1 MSDYLKF
8 WLIPS
13 GIVAI
18 GIAGFILGGNWVW
31 LGIATFPVLAFIDSF
46 IPRNMKPRQM
56 ANSFMSTAPV
66 WIASIGSLVIYLF
79 AAHYIATG
87 NPTLWQIVGSFAS
100 VMWISVVPGGPAS
113 HELWHR
119 RHTPSR
125 MLGQITQI
133 CMLDGIR
140 DIGHVAGH
148 HIEVCTPADG
158 DTAPRGQN
166 LYWFALHELYVS
178 FRIGIELE
186 CNSLRKRGLSVWHW
200 RNRVWAWLLVQ
211 VLFQSLVYMVGG
223 WAGVALALSGMLAAR
238 LWVESF
244 NYFQHY
250 GLIRLPGARI
260 GHRHVW
266 NHMSELSRIVSF
278 EITNHAGHHQDSH
291 MPYQKLMPHQDQI
304 PMPSLFVCFFAA
316 LIPPIWHEW
325 IIKPALKR
333 WDIEYATEE
342 EQTLARESNR
352 AAGWEDWLA
361 NDDPATRTTRFT
373 TVGC

>member
-8 WLIPS
+8 WLIPN
-13 GIVAI
+13 GIVAVA
-18 GIAGFILGGNWVW
+18 IAGLLLGGHWVW
-31 LGIATFPVLAFIDSF
+31 LGIATFPVLAIIDSF

-56 ANSFMSTAPV
+56 KNSFLSTAPV
-66 WIASIGSLVIYLF
+66 WTACIGTLVIYLF
-79 AAHYIATG
+79 AAHFLVTAA
-87 NPTLWQIVGSFAS
+87 PTFWQTVGAFAS

-125 MLGQITQI
+125 MVGQISQI
-133 CMLDGIR
+133 CMFDGIR
-140 DIGHVAGH
+140 DIGHVNGH
-148 HIEVCTPADG
+148 HIEVCTPTDG

-186 CNSLRKRGLSVWHW
+186 CASLKRRGLSIWHW

-211 VLFQSLVYMVGG
+211 VVFQSLVYFIGG
-223 WAGVALALSGMLAAR
+223 WSAVAFALAAMLAAR

-250 GLIRLPGARI
+250 GLIRLPGAKV
-260 GHRHVW
+260 GNRHVW

-278 EITNHAGHHQDSH
+278 EITNHAGHHQDSYR
-291 MPYQKLMPHQDQI
+291 PYQKLIPHEQQI

-316 LIPPIWHEW
+316 LIPPLWHKV

-333 WDIEYATEE
+333 WDIEYASEE
-342 EQTLARESNR
+342 EQKLAREANR

-361 NDDPATRTTRFT
+361 EDDSTTRTTRFS